1 MSKTKRY
8 YLYHIPGLKIGVTS
22 NIQKRVIDQQG
33 YKAGEYEILASSD
46 DKDLIS
52 EMEFNHQR
60 RFGYETDRQSYSQ
73 VTREKQPYAG
83 DKPNVTNQTVTFPC
97 PVVKLENW
105 ITHRLPLSIKLPD
118 GNVAIVTKQNVDEF
132 MKAVDTSQWRNERCY
147 IYNKKLIDICK
158 PEDIG
163 GSNDY
168 KSLEVNEPA
177 YAYDYQTKALAKP
190 VGTIVTLT
198 SGATDPVYDIQ
209 NHRFDLIREWAEK
222 RGIFDKGDAKTQYVK
237 LMEEAGEVARAIL
250 KNDTPEI
257 KDGIGDMVVVLTN
270 LAHLSGL
277 TIEECIESAYDVIS
291 KRQGSMVNGSFVKN
305 ETL

>member
-46 DKDLIS
+46 DKDVIS

-60 RFGYETDRQSYSQ
+60 SFGYETDRQSYSQ
-73 VTREKQPYAG
+73 ATKERQPYAG

-105 ITHRLPLSIKLPD
+105 ITDRLPLSIKLP
-118 GNVAIVTKQNVDEF
+118 NESIATVTKQNVDEF

-158 PEDIG
+158 QKEKG

-168 KSLEVNEPA
+168 RSLEVNEPIHVA
-177 YAYDYQTKALAKP
+177 SAETEYKY
-190 VGTIVTLT
+190 I
-198 SGATDPVYDIQ
+198 SATPPQIPNENV
-209 NHRFDLIREWAEK
+209 FDLIRMWANDK
-222 RGIFDKGDAKTQYVK
+222 GIYDKGDSKTQYLK
-237 LMEEAGEVARAIL
+237 LMEEAGELAEAIL
-250 KNDTPEI
+250 KEDEPEI
-257 KDGIGDMVVVLTN
+257 IDAIGDMVVVLTN
-270 LAHLSGL
+270 LARMEGYN
-277 TIEECIESAYDVIS
+277 IEDCVTSAYSVI
-291 KRQGSMVNGSFVKN
+291 KERTGQMINGTFVKN

>member
-1 MSKTKRY
+1 MSKAKRY

-46 DKDLIS
+46 DKDVIS

-60 RFGYETDRQSYSQ
+60 SFGYETDRQSYSQ

-105 ITHRLPLSIKLPD
+105 IIDRLPLSIKLPD
-118 GNVAIVTKQNVDEF
+118 ESMATVTKQNVDEF

-158 PEDIG
+158 QKEEG

-168 KSLEVNEPA
+168 KSLKDVEVQDMSNVQKYKYISATPPQIPNEN
-177 YAYDYQTKALAKP
+177 
-190 VGTIVTLT
+190 V
-198 SGATDPVYDIQ
+198 
-209 NHRFDLIREWAEK
+209 FDLIRMWANDK
-222 RGIFDKGDAKTQYVK
+222 GIYDKGDSKTQYLK
-237 LMEEAGEVARAIL
+237 LMEEAGELAEAIL
-250 KNDTPEI
+250 KEDKPEI
-257 KDGIGDMVVVLTN
+257 IDAIGDMVVVLTN
-270 LAHLSGL
+270 LARMEGHK
-277 TIEECIESAYDVIS
+277 IEDCVKSAYSVI
-291 KRQGSMVNGSFVKN
+291 KERTGQMINGTFVKN

>member
-46 DKDLIS
+46 DKDVIS

-60 RFGYETDRQSYSQ
+60 SFGYETDRQSYLQ

-105 ITHRLPLSIKLPD
+105 ITDRLPLSIKLP
-118 GNVAIVTKQNVDEF
+118 NESIATVTKQNVDEF

-158 PEDIG
+158 QKEDIYNKIDSLKDVEAQDM
-163 GSNDY
+163 SNVQKY
-168 KSLEVNEPA
+168 KYISATPPQIPNEN
-177 YAYDYQTKALAKP
+177 
-190 VGTIVTLT
+190 V
-198 SGATDPVYDIQ
+198 
-209 NHRFDLIREWAEK
+209 FDLIRMWANDK
-222 RGIFDKGDAKTQYVK
+222 GIYDKGDSKTQYLK
-237 LMEEAGEVARAIL
+237 LMEEAGELAEAIL
-250 KNDTPEI
+250 KEDQPEI
-257 KDGIGDMVVVLTN
+257 IDAIGDMVVVLTN
-270 LAHLSGL
+270 LARMEGHK
-277 TIEECIESAYDVIS
+277 IEDCVTSAYNVI
-291 KRQGSMVNGSFVKN
+291 KERTGQMINGTFVKN

>member
-1 MSKTKRY
+1 MNKAKRY

-46 DKDLIS
+46 DKDVIS

-60 RFGYETDRQSYSQ
+60 SFGYETDRQSYSQ

-105 ITHRLPLSIKLPD
+105 IIGRLPLSIKLPD
-118 GNVAIVTKQNVDEF
+118 ESIATVTKQNVDEF

-158 PEDIG
+158 QEDAG

-168 KSLEVNEPA
+168 KILKVNELINVAPA
-177 YAYDYQTKALAKP
+177 ETKYKYISATPPQIPNENVFDSIRMWAK
-190 VGTIVTLT
+190 
-198 SGATDPVYDIQ
+198 Q
-209 NHRFDLIREWAEK
+209 
-222 RGIFDKGDAKTQYVK
+222 RGIFDKGDVKTQYVK
-237 LMEEAGEVARAIL
+237 LMEEAGEVAKAL
-250 KNDTPEI
+250 LTNDKVEI

-270 LAHLSGL
+270 LAHLAGF
-277 TIEECIESAYDVIS
+277 TIEECIDEAYDVIN
-291 KRQGSMVNGSFVKN
+291 KRQGNMINGSFVKN